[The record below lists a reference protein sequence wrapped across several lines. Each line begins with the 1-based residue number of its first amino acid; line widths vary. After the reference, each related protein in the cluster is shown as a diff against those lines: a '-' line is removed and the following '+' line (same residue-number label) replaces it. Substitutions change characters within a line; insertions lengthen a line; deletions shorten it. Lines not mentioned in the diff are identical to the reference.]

1 MNRQNA
7 LGQSADYSLKSSCVI
22 GSCGPLAMM
31 KFSST
36 STFPQ
41 PFFYHLVWS
50 RVSPIMGRGAGPPFC
65 LHNALFGISPT
76 LLMHSSSRFQFARST
91 DCMINHAEV
100 VERQT
105 IYSWLNLVYIWNSNK
120 ARFI

>member
-1 MNRQNA
+1 MNRQNT

-50 RVSPIMGRGAGPPFC
+50 RVSPTMGRGAGPPFC
-65 LHNALFGISPT
+65 LHNAFLALAQLCSCIVHLVS
-76 LLMHSSSRFQFARST
+76 
-91 DCMINHAEV
+91 
-100 VERQT
+100 
-105 IYSWLNLVYIWNSNK
+105 NLQEAQIV
-120 ARFI
+120 